1 MSRTIS
7 SSVIGSRFIGRSVP
21 STRTIGGLS
30 TFRCK
35 SLALSFTQA
44 RNSLSISRS
53 CFAVDEAAFKGVVFG
68 HGRIATS
75 AASLLA
81 IS

>member
-1 MSRTIS
+1 M
-7 SSVIGSRFIGRSVP
+7 P

-44 RNSLSISRS
+44 RNSLSIFQFLVMAKEPFPDFELFLKCFGRGTIETDLESNAVSRQ
-53 CFAVDEAAFKGVVFG
+53 
-68 HGRIATS
+68 
-75 AASLLA
+75 
-81 IS
+81 